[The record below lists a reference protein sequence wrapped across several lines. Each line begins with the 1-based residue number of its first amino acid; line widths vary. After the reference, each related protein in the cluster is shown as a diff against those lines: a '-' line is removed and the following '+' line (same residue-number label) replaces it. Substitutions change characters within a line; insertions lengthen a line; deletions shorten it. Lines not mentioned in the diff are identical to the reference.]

1 MHHISVYTLL
11 TNILFIVLFNWIN
24 LPNAQD
30 FAFVLQNDLVH
41 GQVVGVEKFIN
52 GESLSLQLQVSLFN
66 NSLKMY

>member
-1 MHHISVYTLL
+1 MQLSAVYIVTHIYSFL
-11 TNILFIVLFNWIN
+11 VLFNWIN

-41 GQVVGVEKFIN
+41 GQVVGVEKFVD

-66 NSLKMY
+66 NSFKMY